1 MSSTFSPSLRIEL
14 IGDGDQSGIWG
25 QTTNSNLGT
34 IVEQAITGVVSITM
48 LDANYTM
55 TNFNGVADEARNA
68 VLVLTGTLTAQRNLI
83 APLVEKTYSIKNS
96 TTGGLGVQIVGSSG
110 TGVVIPNGQTIPVY
124 CDGTNFYALVTGTA
138 TNFSIAGNLAV
149 SGTTALSGALTGT
162 SGAFSG
168 AISGTTITGTN
179 HIGPGTGLTGTASG
193 LSIGGNA
200 ATATTATTAT
210 TANALNTANAYQGTT
225 FTATTQFSGP
235 GTGLTGT
242 ASSLTVGSATNAG
255 NSSTTS
261 QTNFSNLLIS
271 GNQVLS
277 AANYNSYAPTL
288 GGSGA
293 SGTWGINVTGSSAS
307 CTGNAA
313 TATTAATAN
322 ALNSGLGYSVASLTA
337 SGNVT
342 AYSDERLKTDVQT
355 FSNALATVQAL
366 RGVSYIKDGQAQV
379 GVIAQEVQKVLPQV
393 VQDNPNSYLSVAY
406 GNIVGVLIEAVKE
419 LKAEVEELKRGK

>member
-1 MSSTFSPSLRIEL
+1 
-14 IGDGDQSGIWG
+14 
-25 QTTNSNLGT
+25 
-34 IVEQAITGVVSITM
+34 M